1 MAFEIGD
8 NQNKE
13 LEKIM
18 FKNKIKKYKFEVDL
32 TGRIRYLFIF
42 NE

>member
-8 NQNKE
+8 NQKKD
-13 LEKIM
+13 LEKFLISLNVSN
-18 FKNKIKKYKFEVDL
+18 FKFEQDL
-32 TGRIRYLFIF
+32 TGRDRYLFIF